1 MLGPSASLVI
11 IVYGERHSHAWAPS
25 ALFSFMIVVKLRE
38 AAFGSLGLK
47 RLCSRTCLVLICC
60 TQSSINILR
69 TVHSLIRLK
78 TSFDIYWVCFVGTV
92 VELFNSERISL

>member
-25 ALFSFMIVVKLRE
+25 ALFSLVVVVKLRE

-69 TVHSLIRLK
+69 TVHSLIIWRSCLRPYLLGEHLLLLLVS
-78 TSFDIYWVCFVGTV
+78 TFASCT
-92 VELFNSERISL
+92 

>member
-69 TVHSLIRLK
+69 TVHSLMGYFTLK
-78 TSFDIYWVCFVGTV
+78 VMLTKGSDLG
-92 VELFNSERISL
+92 NSSCWWSQVT

>member
-1 MLGPSASLVI
+1 MLEPSACLVM

-25 ALFSFMIVVKLRE
+25 ALFSLMIVVKLRE

-69 TVHSLIRLK
+69 TVHSLSVDYVDDDVDDDLTSVLVMMLSMMVLK
-78 TSFDIYWVCFVGTV
+78 M
-92 VELFNSERISL
+92 L

>member
-69 TVHSLIRLK
+69 TVHSLNGPLRGHPQ
-78 TSFDIYWVCFVGTV
+78 TRRG
-92 VELFNSERISL
+92 RIS